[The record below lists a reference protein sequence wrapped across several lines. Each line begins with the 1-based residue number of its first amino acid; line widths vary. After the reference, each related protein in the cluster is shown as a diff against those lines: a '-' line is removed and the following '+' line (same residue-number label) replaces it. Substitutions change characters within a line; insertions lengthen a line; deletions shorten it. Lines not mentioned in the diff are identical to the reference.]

1 VPSNLFAL
9 LLWFSR
15 ILVELMMLR
24 TKPRAD
30 RLWVAAVLHD
40 HGAVTLADT
49 VAGIPFD
56 VAEEAPTP
64 EPMPAGEM
72 DRLREPT

>member
-1 VPSNLFAL
+1 VPTNLLAL
-9 LLWFSR
+9 MLWFSR

-49 VAGIPFD
+49 VASIPFD
-56 VAEEAPTP
+56 VAEDVPVT

-72 DRLREPT
+72 DRLSRE